1 MGESV
6 VESKRTMH
14 VFIDTNILLNFFHFT
29 SDELDAL
36 TEVFATREQGSASV
50 HLTQQV
56 KDEFIRNRDNK
67 IKSALKRFRE
77 ANLVPQLPSFMKA
90 YEEFGRIRHLA
101 SELKLASKGMLA
113 KADKDIRER
122 ELLADR
128 LISEIFKSSDIR
140 MISDEVFSEATR
152 RMALGNPPGKDGS
165 LGDAVNWISLLQ
177 SIPDD
182 EDVHLISEDGD
193 FYSCLDE
200 DAPSAFLAEEWSEK
214 KKGTLFVYRTLSG
227 FLKEHF
233 DGVAFAFDKRKE
245 ALIEGLAESKSFAST
260 HSLIEKLEGFS
271 YYSAAEVSRI
281 LAAAVS
287 NSQVH
292 LIDTDRDVS
301 DFLNRVAVPHKE
313 SIDDEDQLK
322 ILANVI
328 QDQAD
333 RDQDGD

>member
-1 MGESV
+1 
-6 VESKRTMH
+6 MH

-29 SDELDAL
+29 SEELDAL
-36 TEVFATREQGSASV
+36 TEVFATREHGSASV

-90 YEEFGRIRHLA
+90 YEEFSQIRRLA
-101 SELKLASKGMLA
+101 NELKLASKGILT

-128 LISEIFKSSDIR
+128 LINEIFKSSDIR
-140 MISDEVFSEATR
+140 MISDEVFGEATR

-177 SIPDD
+177 SVPDD
-182 EDVHLISEDGD
+182 EDIHLISEDGD
-193 FYSCLDE
+193 FYSCLNE
-200 DAPSAFLAEEWSEK
+200 DAPSAFLAEEWGEK
-214 KKGTLFVYRTLSG
+214 KNGTLFVYRTLSA

-245 ALIEGLAESKSFAST
+245 ALIEELAESGSFAHT
-260 HSLIEKLEGFS
+260 HALVEKLEGFS
-271 YYSAAEVSRI
+271 YYSAAEVARI
-281 LAAAVS
+281 LGAAVS

-301 DFLNRVAVPHKE
+301 DFLHRVAVPHMT
-313 SIDDEDQLK
+313 SIDDDDQLR
-322 ILANVI
+322 ILRNVI
-328 QDQAD
+328 EEQEGREQE
-333 RDQDGD
+333 